1 MSAKVCGRFIR
12 VLSRTYVDSKK
23 SARVST
29 FEDSFSPPISA
40 KVRVVQLLNS
50 LSGYWNII
58 LFTMLTNRFWWK
70 MDVAVTRVPRVLM
83 PQTQQQ
89 RSSTTKVTQ
98 ISYCVEITGSAS
110 EFINLSSENA
120 AVN

>member
-1 MSAKVCGRFIR
+1 M
-12 VLSRTYVDSKK
+12 DSKK